1 MNRPGRAELEAAEQ
15 LLVALQDFYDVS
27 AQTLEP
33 IVPGHPV
40 HVAVGNWRQSLP
52 NNSLTPDFS
61 RLRSHLWKE
70 SKVDREKANSIAED
84 FAESL
89 IQQYPSLADEETG
102 TPGIVT
108 GGWFDSPPPPD
119 SRFKHGPVSGQLHQL
134 SQWIAAGEPRTLAKH
149 NAQGIYYITKDHSR
163 RFSVWFSSLG
173 KLQEVQRRQHAE
185 NA

>member
-52 NNSLTPDFS
+52 KKRLTPEFS
-61 RLRSHLWKE
+61 RLRSHLWEE

-89 IQQYPSLADEETG
+89 IQKYPSLADEETG

-108 GGWFDSPPPPD
+108 GRWFDSPPLPD
-119 SRFKHGPVSGQLHQL
+119 SRFKHGPVSGQLQHL
-134 SQWIAAGEPRTLAKH
+134 SQWIEAGEPRTLAKH
-149 NAQGIYYITKDHSR
+149 NGQGSYHIMKEHSR
-163 RFSVWFSSLG
+163 RFSVWFCSPD
-173 KLQEVQRRQHAE
+173 KLQEVQRRQRAE